1 MEIGFHVFCDQQ
13 KCISVRCV
21 FVKNKLKQGGA
32 LSDIGVLIIIPR
44 KGKGEANPIQQA
56 HDPYLVASPKS
67 RSLRVC
73 LDIRYKC
80 F

>member
-21 FVKNKLKQGGA
+21 FVKM
-32 LSDIGVLIIIPR
+32 LIIIPR